1 MVDLFYR
8 IHDWL
13 CDHIPHRCPCCG
25 RWGFVKDYRIAL
37 HRLAGWVRLCGIC
50 YGELYGND

>member
-25 RWGFVKDYRIAL
+25 RWGFVKDYRVVL
-37 HRLAGWVRLCGIC
+37 HRLAGWVRLCAAC
-50 YGELYGND
+50 YRELYWDE